1 MCEKWE
7 YSTNVFGCDDLTLP
21 IYQAPTQLLTP
32 SPLLQDGEKIED
44 KQDLWI
50 EIKTVKQKLHAG
62 KAK

>member
-7 YSTNVFGCDDLTLP
+7 YSTNVCGCDSLTLA

-32 SPLLQDGEKIED
+32 SPLLQDGEKIEE